1 VKKLVIFD
9 VDGTLLD
16 TERIY
21 VKTWKEAGKLF
32 GYEIT
37 DEVMLKTRALNKK
50 MAMAI
55 FHEALGSEF
64 DYHAVRKERIRLSEE
79 CIEATP
85 PEDLQLPHVAETL
98 QLLADRKLPMAVAS
112 SSTYQETLD
121 HLGHAEL
128 LRYFQ
133 AVVGG
138 DMVQK
143 GKPNPDI
150 FLKAADLLGVPAAD
164 CLVVGDTPAD
174 VLAAHGA
181 GMPMILIPDLVAVTE
196 QTRALSSRILSSMA
210 ELPEVLDSFCK

>member
-1 VKKLVIFD
+1 MIKAIIFD

-21 VKTWKEAGKLF
+21 IKTWKEAGTLF

-37 DEVMLKTRALNKK
+37 DDIMLRTRAINRQ
-50 MAMAI
+50 MAI
-55 FHEALGSEF
+55 AVFQEALGKEF
-64 DYHAVRKERIRLSEE
+64 DYDLVRKERIRLSEE
-79 CIEATP
+79 CIHAMTP
-85 PEDLQLPHVAETL
+85 EELLLPHVAETL
-98 QLLADRKLPMAVAS
+98 KALADQNLPMAVAS
-112 SSTYQETLD
+112 SSSYRETVDHLD
-121 HLGHAEL
+121 HVNL
-128 LRYFQ
+128 LSYFK

-138 DMVQK
+138 DMVTK

-150 FLKAADLLGVPAAD
+150 FLKAAELMGVPAAD

-196 QTRALSSRILSSMA
+196 QTRALSSRILPSME
-210 ELPEVLDSFCK
+210 ELPQVIASLCK